1 MKGREWKGM
10 KPIMQDL
17 GWHATSGDFILDSG
31 EALKRVGL
39 GDCMRGVLYW
49 EHHPSSSVED
59 GFLRG
64 MRIVRDQG
72 KESSPSLLD
81 SPD

>member
-1 MKGREWKGM
+1 M

-31 EALKRVGL
+31 EALKQVGL
-39 GDCMRGVLYW
+39 GNCMCGVLYW
-49 EHHPSSSVED
+49 RHHPSSSVED

-72 KESSPSLLD
+72 KESSPSLLRQ
-81 SPD
+81 P